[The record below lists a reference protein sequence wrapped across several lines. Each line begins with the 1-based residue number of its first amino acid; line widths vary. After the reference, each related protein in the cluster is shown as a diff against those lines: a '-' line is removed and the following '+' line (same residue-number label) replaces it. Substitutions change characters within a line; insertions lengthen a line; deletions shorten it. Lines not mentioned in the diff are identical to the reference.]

1 MAEIAVH
8 RADSAADRAACYAIR
23 AAVFAD
29 EQGVQGAEKGDRDDA
44 TAIHALGLVD
54 GMPAGTGRLHIVRAR
69 SGPEGQIAWVSVLP
83 RFRRMGIATLV
94 MQHLMDA
101 ARDLDLPIVSLS
113 AQTYAKGL
121 YESFGFQPMSTP
133 FHMANIEHM
142 MMITYLNAQ
151 SPSAPPPNPS
161 PTTAT

>member
-1 MAEIAVH
+1 MADLTVR
-8 RADSAADRAACYAIR
+8 RADSQADHDACYAIR

-29 EQGVQGAEKGDRDDA
+29 EQGVQGAERGDRDDA

-54 GMPAGTGRLHIVRAR
+54 NVPAGTGRLHIVRAR

-83 RFRRMGIATLV
+83 RFRRMGVATLV

-101 ARDLDLPIVSLS
+101 ARDLALPVVTLS

-121 YESFGFQPMSTP
+121 YESFGFAPMSTP

-142 MMITYLNAQ
+142 MMIAYLDASAGPQ
-151 SPSAPPPNPS
+151 SP
-161 PTTAT
+161 

>member
-1 MAEIAVH
+1 MADITVR
-8 RADSAADRAACYAIR
+8 RADSPADHAACYAIR

-54 GMPAGTGRLHIVRAR
+54 GVPAGTGRLHIVRAR
-69 SGPEGQIAWVSVLP
+69 SGPEGQIAWISVLP
-83 RFRRMGIATLV
+83 RFRRMG
-94 MQHLMDA
+94 A
-101 ARDLDLPIVSLS
+101 ARDLALPVVTLS

-121 YESFGFQPMSTP
+121 YESFGFEPMSTP

-142 MMITYLNAQ
+142 MMIAHLRGQQVADSGQ
-151 SPSAPPPNPS
+151 
-161 PTTAT
+161 

>member
-1 MAEIAVH
+1 MASITVR
-8 RADSAADRAACYAIR
+8 RADSEADRAACYAIR

-29 EQGVQGAEKGDRDDA
+29 EQGVHGAERGDRDDA

-54 GMPAGTGRLHIVRAR
+54 GIPAGTGRLHLVRTR
-69 SGPEGQIAWVSVLP
+69 NGPEGQIAWVSVLP
-83 RFRRMGIATLV
+83 QFRRMGVATLV

-101 ARDLDLPIVSLS
+101 ARDLGLPIVTLS

-121 YESFGFQPMSTP
+121 YEAFGFQPMSTP

-142 MMITYLNAQ
+142 MMIAYLSGQQAARSGQ
-151 SPSAPPPNPS
+151 
-161 PTTAT
+161 

>member
-1 MAEIAVH
+1 MAEIAVR
-8 RADSAADRAACYAIR
+8 RADAEADRAACYAIR

-44 TAIHALGLVD
+44 TAIHALGLV
-54 GMPAGTGRLHIVRAR
+54 GTVAAGTGRLHVVRAR

-83 RFRRMGIATLV
+83 QFRRMGVAARI

-101 ARDLDLPIVSLS
+101 ARDLDLPIVTLS

-142 MMITYLNAQ
+142 MMIAYLNTQ
-151 SPSAPPPNPS
+151 SAPP
-161 PTTAT
+161 

>member
-1 MAEIAVH
+1 MAEITVR
-8 RADSAADRAACYAIR
+8 RADSEADHAACYAIR
-23 AAVFAD
+23 ASVFAD
-29 EQGVQGAEKGDRDDA
+29 EQGVQGAEKGDRDDP

-54 GMPAGTGRLHIVRAR
+54 GVSAGTGRLHIVRTR

-83 RFRRMGIATLV
+83 RFRRMGVATLV

-101 ARDLDLPIVSLS
+101 ARDLALPIVTLS

-121 YESFGFQPMSTP
+121 YESFGFEPMSTP

-142 MMITYLNAQ
+142 MMIAYVSGQQASGSDQ
-151 SPSAPPPNPS
+151 YRS
-161 PTTAT
+161 

>member
-1 MAEIAVH
+1 MADLTVR
-8 RADSAADRAACYAIR
+8 RADSQADHTACYAIR

-54 GMPAGTGRLHIVRAR
+54 GIPAGTGRLHIVRAR

-83 RFRRMGIATLV
+83 RFRRMGVATLV

-101 ARDLDLPIVSLS
+101 ARDLTLPVVTLS

-121 YESFGFQPMSTP
+121 YELFGFEPMSTP

-142 MMITYLNAQ
+142 MMIAYLSSQ
-151 SPSAPPPNPS
+151 
-161 PTTAT
+161 

>member
-1 MAEIAVH
+1 MADLTVR
-8 RADSAADRAACYAIR
+8 RADSQADHAACYAIR

-29 EQGVQGAEKGDRDDA
+29 EQGVQGAEKGDRDDV

-54 GMPAGTGRLHIVRAR
+54 EIPAGTGRLHIVRAR

-83 RFRRMGIATLV
+83 RFRRMGVATLV

-101 ARDLDLPIVSLS
+101 ARDLALPIVTLS

-121 YESFGFQPMSTP
+121 YESFGFEPMSTS

-142 MMITYLNAQ
+142 MMIAYLGIGA
-151 SPSAPPPNPS
+151 
-161 PTTAT
+161 

>member
-1 MAEIAVH
+1 MAELTVR

-29 EQGVQGAEKGDRDDA
+29 EQGVQGAERGDRDDA

-54 GMPAGTGRLHIVRAR
+54 DRPAGTGRLHIVRTR
-69 SGPEGQIAWVSVLP
+69 NGPEGQIAWVSVLP
-83 RFRRMGIATLV
+83 QFRRRGIATLV

-101 ARDLDLPIVSLS
+101 ARDLGLPVVTLS

-121 YESFGFQPMSTP
+121 YEAFGFQPMSTP

-142 MMITYLNAQ
+142 MMIAYLNSDSEAQ
-151 SPSAPPPNPS
+151 SS
-161 PTTAT
+161 

>member
-1 MAEIAVH
+1 MADITVR
-8 RADSAADRAACYAIR
+8 RADSDADRAACYAIR

-44 TAIHALGLVD
+44 SAIHALGLVD
-54 GMPAGTGRLHIVRAR
+54 DVPAGTGRLHIVRAR
-69 SGPEGQIAWVSVLP
+69 SGPEGQIAWISVLP
-83 RFRRMGIATLV
+83 RFRRMGVATAV

-101 ARDLDLPIVSLS
+101 ARDLALPVVTLS

-121 YESFGFQPMSTP
+121 YESFGFEPMSTP

-142 MMITYLNAQ
+142 MMIAHLGEQQAADSNQ
-151 SPSAPPPNPS
+151 SAIRNE
-161 PTTAT
+161 

>member
-1 MAEIAVH
+1 MAEITVR
-8 RADSAADRAACYAIR
+8 RADDHADRAACYAIR

-29 EQGVQGAEKGDRDDA
+29 EQGVRGAERGDRDDP

-54 GMPAGTGRLHIVRAR
+54 GVPAGTGRLHIVRAR

-83 RFRRMGIATLV
+83 RFRRLGVATLV

-101 ARDLDLPIVSLS
+101 ARDLALPVVTLS

-121 YESFGFQPMSTP
+121 YESFGFEPMSTP

-142 MMITYLNAQ
+142 MMIAHLSSQ
-151 SPSAPPPNPS
+151 
-161 PTTAT
+161 